1 MRLHRFAVALA
12 AGFCAST
19 AQANALLEVYQQAL
33 ANDRTYTAAQFQRD
47 ALLQA
52 RPLAR
57 AALLPQVGLQGSYT
71 MNDNE
76 RSFSTEEFGV
86 PGGTVTQET
95 EANTKAW
102 SVQLNQA
109 LFDWAAISRYR
120 QADDQLALAETGFRA
135 AQQDLIFRVATAYFN
150 VLAAEDTLRFSQA
163 ENQAVGR
170 QLEQSKQRFEVGLSA
185 ITDVQEAQA
194 RYDLTTASLINA
206 ETALASARR
215 VLVETTGSTSDARG
229 AVPEDVP
236 LAGPDPLVPATWV
249 EAARKD
255 NLNVLAARLNHEVA
269 KKDIQ
274 IARAGH
280 LPTLSLG
287 ASYTDND
294 ATDTEIDGARSPSE
308 SKGHAIQLIAR
319 LPLFAGGA
327 TAANVK
333 AATSTSGQRQAQL
346 ESAERTAERTA
357 GDAYQAVLAGIA
369 RVKAFRQAVV
379 SSKTALEASEVGLQV
394 GARTSIDVL
403 NAQQQ
408 LYAAER
414 DYARARYDY
423 LLSVLQL
430 KQVAGRLNEAD
441 LAEIDR
447 LLVAAAPPPPATTVT
462 DAP

>member
-1 MRLHRFAVALA
+1 MRLNRFAVALA
-12 AGFCAST
+12 AGFCATT
-19 AQANALLEVYQQAL
+19 AQANALLDVYQQAL
-33 ANDRTYTAAQFQRD
+33 ANDKTYAAAQFARD
-47 ALLQA
+47 AALQA

-57 AALLPQVGLQGSYT
+57 AALLPQLGAQGTYT
-71 MNDNE
+71 RNDNE

-95 EANTKAW
+95 ESNTKAW
-102 SVQLNQA
+102 SVSLTQA
-109 LFDWAAISRYR
+109 LFDWAAIQRY
-120 QADDQLALAETGFRA
+120 QQSGDQLALAETGFRA
-135 AQQDLIFRVATAYFN
+135 AQQDLILRVATAYFN
-150 VLAAEDTLRFSQA
+150 VLAAADTLRFSQA

-194 RYDLTTASLINA
+194 RYDLTVASLITA
-206 ETALASARR
+206 ETSLASARR
-215 VLVETTGSTSDARG
+215 VLAETTGGTDEATA

-236 LAGPDPLVPATWV
+236 LAGPDPQTPATWI

-255 NLNVLAARLNHEVA
+255 NLNVLSARLQGEIA
-269 KKDIQ
+269 KKDVR
-274 IARAGH
+274 IARSGH

-294 ATDTEIDGARSPSE
+294 ASDTQIDGVDSPSE
-308 SKGHAIQLIAR
+308 SKGNAIQLIAR

-327 TAANVK
+327 TQANVR
-333 AATSTSGQRQAQL
+333 AAASTSSQRQAQL
-346 ESAERTAERTA
+346 ESAVRTAERTT
-357 GDAYQAVLAGIA
+357 GDAYQGVLSGIA
-369 RVKAFRQAVV
+369 RVKAFKQAVV

-430 KQVAGRLNEAD
+430 KQSAGRLGEAD

-447 LLVAAAPPPPATTVT
+447 LLVGG
-462 DAP
+462 

>member
-33 ANDRTYTAAQFQRD
+33 TNDKTYSAAEFQRD

-52 RPLAR
+52 KPLAR
-57 AALLPQVGLQGSYT
+57 AALLPQVAAQGTYT
-71 MNDNE
+71 LTDNE
-76 RSFSTEEFGV
+76 RSFSAREFASEI
-86 PGGTVTQET
+86 PGTVTQET
-95 EANTKAW
+95 EAKTKAW
-102 SVQLNQA
+102 SLQLNQA
-109 LFDWAAISRYR
+109 LFDWAAITRYR
-120 QADDQLALAETGFRA
+120 QSGDQLALAETGFRA
-135 AQQDLIFRVATAYFN
+135 AQQDLIVRVATAYFN

-194 RYDLTTASLINA
+194 RFDLTTASLINA

-215 VLVETTGSTSDARG
+215 LLVETTGSTDEARG

-236 LAGPDPLVPATWV
+236 LAGPDPLTPATWV
-249 EAARKD
+249 AAARAD
-255 NLNVLAARLNHEVA
+255 NLNVLAARLNHEIA

-274 IARAGH
+274 IARSGH

-294 ATDTEIDGARSPSE
+294 ANDTKIDGVRSPSE
-308 SKGHAIQLIAR
+308 SQGSAIQLIAR

-327 TAANVK
+327 TTANVK
-333 AATSTSGQRQAQL
+333 AATSTSSQRQAQL

-369 RVKAFRQAVV
+369 RVKAFKQAAV
-379 SSKTALEASEVGLQV
+379 SSQTALEASEVGLQV

-408 LYAAER
+408 LFAAQR

-430 KQVAGRLNEAD
+430 KQVAGRLTEAD

-447 LLVAAAPPPPATTVT
+447 LLVAAAPPPAATVT